1 MGWSSLY
8 KPKHITTREWVK
20 SNYNS
25 ENFEIID
32 VAAKL
37 TEVYAAVKN
46 RKTGEV
52 YALILLVHH
61 NSKSYYNFSYKSM
74 DEFCGPVATN
84 CPRRILEL
92 LTPLTKEND
101 PNGWAEKWRN
111 DCWNKLFNSANA
123 KGKDYLIINKDIS
136 FNNGSSFNCFRKV
149 KGRRGV
155 YVGVWLDKDG
165 DLQESNGYY
174 KFNVKH
180 FDYSPCTKEMV
191 IEGLNNIKKQQE
203 EKCNEEVN

>member
-8 KPKHITTREWVK
+8 KPKHETTREWVK
-20 SNYNS
+20 SNYSS
-25 ENFEIID
+25 EDYEVID

-46 RKTGEV
+46 KKTQEV
-52 YALILLVHH
+52 FALILLVHH
-61 NSKSYYNFSYKSM
+61 SRGYHNFSYKSM
-74 DEFCGPVATN
+74 DEFCGPGATN
-84 CPRRILEL
+84 CPKRILEL

-123 KGKDYLIINKDIS
+123 KGKDYFILPKKIG
-136 FNNGSSFNCFRKV
+136 FTNGYEFNCFRKV
-149 KGRRGV
+149 KSYRGM
-155 YVGVWLDKDG
+155 YVGVWLDENG
-165 DLQESNGYY
+165 ELQESGGYY
-174 KFNVKH
+174 KFNIKH

-191 IEGLNNIKKQQE
+191 IKGLENIKKKE
-203 EKCNEEVN
+203 EENCNVEVN